1 MHPAQSSVPF
11 ELPPHHQVSR
21 LLQHASY
28 CTISIQ
34 QRRSYV
40 LPITPVAAASAR
52 TTSSAP
58 RASPRSPSAQPMGR
72 RRNNFISLHG
82 DCKSAVANLN
92 VVSYLSGRMARQRIG
107 RAQHTERGKKHG
119 GWQQKESNRAPTA
132 SDAKIPSAFHSLL
145 EPCRAWRNGACCR
158 QGTMKLHVFTDF
170 RSKRIRLYWSH
181 AFLVHDY
188 KLFLYMITN
197 HMISLVV
204 LG

>member
-1 MHPAQSSVPF
+1 MLIFQ
-11 ELPPHHQVSR
+11 
-21 LLQHASY
+21 Y
-28 CTISIQ
+28 
-34 QRRSYV
+34 
-40 LPITPVAAASAR
+40 
-52 TTSSAP
+52 
-58 RASPRSPSAQPMGR
+58 
-72 RRNNFISLHG
+72 
-82 DCKSAVANLN
+82 KSAVAWSQQRQVLKRTD
-92 VVSYLSGRMARQRIG
+92 GTRMARQRIS

-188 KLFLYMITN
+188 KPHDFVGSSRIGVKLMTKLQSVDLPRN
-197 HMISLVV
+197 
-204 LG
+204 